1 MADTPDPICAR
12 CGCYESAH
20 GEGGRCEP
28 VGWTFTATDTD
39 TPERELI
46 EKLLQLAHQQAD
58 GTDFHKGRKLTAED
72 TMYFVAARKIKALLS
87 RVDKLEERVR
97 ELDAELR
104 FAHDTLVKH
113 KVAGLARE
121 QRYGGLADLLSQVV
135 NRSRRALNRSAS

>member
-97 ELDAELR
+97 ALEDEIVDLWHESEAGRKELHECLGMTAEEY
-104 FAHDTLVKH
+104 
-113 KVAGLARE
+113 ARW
-121 QRYGGLADLLSQVV
+121 ANPD
-135 NRSRRALNRSAS
+135 ALNKNAS

>member
-1 MADTPDPICAR
+1 M
-12 CGCYESAH
+12 
-20 GEGGRCEP
+20 
-28 VGWTFTATDTD
+28 TD

-46 EKLLQLAHQQAD
+46 DLVERTKKVGGHSVMVPIP
-58 GTDFHKGRKLTAED
+58 TIE
-72 TMYFVAARKIKALLS
+72 ALLS